1 MGITIH
7 YYTERGNHLDPSTAE
22 AQFERAVALAT
33 EAAARHGWTPLG
45 TARREGAW
53 FMEHGRAS
61 SPGEPTRDGTGTIR
75 SVAWDPGRGSETF
88 VLAWVEGTGILP
100 YGFVK
105 TQYANQRVLVHAQ
118 LCDLL
123 DRLNREA
130 FDGRLAICDEGGYLP
145 GRSLDRLA
153 VSFGENEAAIRQ
165 VLAKLRGAGWAVSSP
180 LDAEGGA
187 SPPARPAA

>member
-123 DRLNREA
+123 ERLNREA
-130 FDGRLAICDEGGYLP
+130 FDGKLVIHDEGDYLP

-153 VSFGENEAAIRQ
+153 AAFGENEAAIRRL
-165 VLAKLRGAGWAVSSP
+165 VDAARNAGWNVATP
-180 LDAEGGA
+180 LDDMGIDTYT
-187 SPPARPAA
+187 P